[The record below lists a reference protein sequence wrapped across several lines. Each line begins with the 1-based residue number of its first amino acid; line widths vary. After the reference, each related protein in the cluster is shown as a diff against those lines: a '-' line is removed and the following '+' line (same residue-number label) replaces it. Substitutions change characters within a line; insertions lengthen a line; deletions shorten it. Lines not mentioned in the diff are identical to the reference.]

1 MLWMCCGLC
10 SLKNRKTKIVEGKFS
25 EQVENWKLMLI
36 ADLYNEH
43 SLSSWL
49 CTDPAET
56 FLHFA
61 LGCIHLMLW
70 CIACLNWKNRKW
82 FFSNLKHDCIL
93 QDGSVL
99 SSLGEL
105 LSLVK
110 SQQQDISELRQQLN
124 MYQADQQQKMSAV
137 VHEVQRIDER
147 VSTRLGNTLAEFS
160 KEECIQ
166 LSNYIHVQ
174 YSTNTTYPTHACC
187 NASITKLTLLTILVS
202 LTPE

>member
-10 SLKNRKTKIVEGKFS
+10 SLKNRKTNIVEGKFS

-105 LSLVK
+105 LRLVK

-174 YSTNTTYPTHACC
+174 YSTNTTYPTHACY